1 MSEVMFM
8 PIRRLACTL
17 LLLAVATAAA
27 EYPAPTAGDFVVRN
41 WHFKSGETL
50 AEVRLHY
57 YMLGTPARD
66 ASGRVTNAVLIL
78 HGTGG
83 SGRGFLTATYAGMLF
98 GAGQLLDATKYF
110 IILPDNIGHGQSSK
124 PSDGL
129 RMRFPHY
136 DYDDMVALQHELLT
150 RGLNVNH
157 LRLVMGTSM
166 GAMHTWVWGETYPD
180 FMDALMP
187 LAALPVEIA
196 GRNRIWRRAMLDAIR
211 NDPAWNNGEYTQQP
225 PGLRIAT
232 EFESAVAGSAL
243 QMQKQAPTREAAE
256 KLLEQG
262 TDRRINGVDA
272 NNFIYFFEASRNYN
286 PAPKLET
293 IQAPL
298 LAINSAD
305 DFINPPELGILER
318 EIKRVKRGRAIVLP
332 ISGQTR
338 GHGTHSLPLVWQSYL
353 AKLLRE
359 SGGLAPGTGVVTVG
373 PNLPPFTPTLGG
385 PPMDGGNGGV
395 YRVGN
400 GVTAPRK
407 ISGDQPSYTDYARS
421 HHISGDVLLWAIVWA
436 DGSVKAIRVQRGV
449 EPSLDQS
456 AVETVR
462 TWRFE
467 PAMKDGQ
474 PVAVQLN
481 IEVTFRLQ

>member
-1 MSEVMFM
+1 M
-8 PIRRLACTL
+8 PIRRVGCTL
-17 LLLAVATAAA
+17 VLLAVAVAAA
-27 EYPAPTAGDFVVRN
+27 EYPTATAGDFVVRD
-41 WHFKSGETL
+41 WQFKSGETL

-57 YMLGTPARD
+57 YTLGTPTRD

-83 SGRGFLTATYAGMLF
+83 SGRGFLTPTYAGMLF
-98 GAGQLLDATKYF
+98 GAGQLLDANKYF

-136 DYDDMVALQHELLT
+136 DYDDMVGLQHELLT
-150 RGLNVNH
+150 KGLNVNH

-225 PGLRIAT
+225 LGLRIAT

-332 ISGQTR
+332 ITDQTR
-338 GHGTHSLPLVWQSYL
+338 GHGTHSLPLVWQGYL
-353 AKLLRE
+353 AELLRE
-359 SGGLAPGTGVVTVG
+359 SGGLAPETSEAPGREAVYQ
-373 PNLPPFTPTLGG
+373 PNPGASVSGG
-385 PPMDGGNGGV
+385 A

-421 HHISGDVLLWAIVWA
+421 HHISGNVLLWAIVGA
-436 DGSVKAIRVQRGV
+436 DGSVTNIGVQRGV

-467 PAMKDGQ
+467 PATKEGQ